1 MDELKK
7 VELCGTSQFLCHISY
22 APMLSGDSRRIPGTG
37 AKILTIPSL
46 CLISVSLP
54 STWLPPSVE
63 VTPPPVVKDLAA
75 VRSNALM

>member
-1 MDELKK
+1 MRNITVSL
-7 VELCGTSQFLCHISY
+7 SH

-46 CLISVSLP
+46 CLIIVSLP
-54 STWLPPSVE
+54 FTWLPPSVE
-63 VTPPPVVKDLAA
+63 VTPPPVELTPPPVVKDLAA